1 MILCGQGG
9 VCMNLVQEYLSLAT
23 EVVSFEAYENKK
35 AVNAYNRQATRMRK
49 IAIEIEQN
57 FPDLKGEFCKLLC
70 HENRKI
76 RLWVAHHILEVMNY
90 DQISRKTALQEIRYH
105 AMTDKGVNGLGNKMW
120 LKGWLKE
127 HPSDRELL

>member
-1 MILCGQGG
+1 MILCSQGG

-35 AVNAYNRQATRMRK
+35 AVNSYNRQATRMRK

-57 FPDLKGEFCKLLC
+57 FPDLKDDFYKLLC

-76 RLWVAHHILEVMNY
+76 SLWVAHHILEVMNY

-105 AMTDKGVNGLGNKMW
+105 AMTDKSANGLGNEMW
-120 LKGWLKE
+120 LEDWYKK
-127 HPSDRELL
+127 HPMDMSL